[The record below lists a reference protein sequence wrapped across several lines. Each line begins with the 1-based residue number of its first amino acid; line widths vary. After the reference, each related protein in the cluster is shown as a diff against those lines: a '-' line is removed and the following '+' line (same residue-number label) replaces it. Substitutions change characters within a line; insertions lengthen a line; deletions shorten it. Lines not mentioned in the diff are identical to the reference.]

1 MKEVI
6 CLTLGQHIRV
16 LACVVVMGCIVGYV
30 LNASEIETDSPY
42 IDYIKAAQLPFT
54 EEQYIGDVFHGYF
67 ELTHWEYFTARQGQ
81 HVVQFTG
88 THGEQ
93 QLVFQFIVAKDR
105 SSFELGAIKQND
117 IVLTSEAKWAYMKQL
132 AAIQKESKAG

>member
-16 LACVVVMGCIVGYV
+16 FACVVVMGCIVGYV
-30 LNASEIETDSPY
+30 LNASDIETDSPY

-54 EEQYIGDVFHGYF
+54 EDQYIGDVFHAYF
-67 ELTHWEYFTARQGQ
+67 EMTHWEYFTARKGQ

-93 QLVFQFIVAKDR
+93 QLVFQFIIAKDR
-105 SSFELGAIKQND
+105 TSFELGAIKYNGL
-117 IVLTSEAKWAYMKQL
+117 VLTTEEKWAYVKQL
-132 AAIQKESKAG
+132 AATQKESKAG

>member
-1 MKEVI
+1 M
-6 CLTLGQHIRV
+6 TLGQHIRV

>member
-16 LACVVVMGCIVGYV
+16 LACVVVMGCIIGYV

-42 IDYIKAAQLPFT
+42 IDYIKAAQLPFA
-54 EEQYIGDVFHGYF
+54 EEQLIGDVFHTYF
-67 ELTHWEYFTARQGQ
+67 KMTHWEYFTARQGQ

-105 SSFELGAIKQND
+105 SSYELGAIRQND
-117 IVLTSEAKWAYMKQL
+117 VVLTAEAKWAYVQQL
-132 AAIQKESKAG
+132 VATQKESKAG